1 MEKMTEE
8 STLMGRNCPQAQELT
23 VSRSILERKLQ
34 KSVWSLEDLRRLL
47 KLVHQDL
54 DLTLQNCKQS
64 FKIKEVSHSV
74 MKSRDLIILE
84 KEIFLLQTSI
94 VLMCDL

>member
-1 MEKMTEE
+1 MENMTEE
-8 STLMGRNCPQAQELT
+8 STLMGRSYPQAQELT

-34 KSVWSLEDLRRLL
+34 KSVWFLEDLRRLL
-47 KLVHQDL
+47 KLVHQAL
-54 DLTLQNCKQS
+54 ALTLQNCKQS

-84 KEIFLLQTSI
+84 KAIFHLQISI